1 MTKTKIDIISGFLGA
16 GKTTFMKKL
25 IGDALKDEKVVIV
38 ENEFGEIGID
48 SGFLKETGIT
58 VSEINGGC
66 VCCTL
71 VGDFTANLREVIETY
86 HPDRILVEPSGVAK
100 LSDVMVSVMEV
111 AETMDCQMGALVTVI
126 NALKAS
132 KQLKA
137 FGEFFIDQIEHAT
150 TIVLSRSQKASPEQ
164 LEFCTRQIQEHN
176 PKATVITTPW
186 DQLTGK
192 VLLSAIEGKDS
203 LEVQALASMHH
214 EQEEAEHHHHD
225 HEHGEGHACCHHDHD
240 HEHEEGHSCHHDH
253 EHEHEEGHGCHHD
266 HEHEHEE
273 GHSCHHDHEQGEGHA
288 CCHHDHDHEDGHSCH
303 HDHEHGES
311 HGCCHHDH
319 GHGHHHADDIFTT
332 WGKETPHVFARET
345 IENAMRAFA
354 KTEDYGYIVRSKG
367 IVPCEDGTWLYFDLV
382 DGEYEIRTGEPDYTG
397 RLVVI
402 GTDVREEKLEEV
414 FGLA

>member
-1 MTKTKIDIISGFLGA
+1 MSLHVLLPEKGRKMAKTKIDIISGFLGA

-240 HEHEEGHSCHHDH
+240 HEHEEGHSCHHGH
-253 EHEHEEGHGCHHD
+253 EHEHEEGHG
-266 HEHEHEE
+266 
-273 GHSCHHDHEQGEGHA
+273 
-288 CCHHDHDHEDGHSCH
+288 CH